1 MLIFDSYNIKWFDF
15 IIYSHLNRW
24 FTNLISLLVNQSIF
38 HNDYILWIRCKIRH
52 LNSAEKWSIILSLS
66 IPIRMKSSNLRSN
79 RQRRK
84 FCQHWKSVYLYL
96 SILYITNWRHSW
108 SVLSFLLFSICTQS
122 SILLSF
128 FANKNQLSHYST
140 DTRS

>member
-1 MLIFDSYNIKWFDF
+1 MDF
-15 IIYSHLNRW
+15 IIYSHPFKIINRW
-24 FTNLISLLVNQSIF
+24 FNHLIFPWINQSVF
-38 HNDYILWIRCKIRH
+38 HKNYIPWIRCQILH

-108 SVLSFLLFSICTQS
+108 SVLSFLLLFYMLYTVRFSFLS
-122 SILLSF
+122 SPIKISSVIILQIHAVRCRTVF
-128 FANKNQLSHYST
+128 
-140 DTRS
+140 